1 MLQDFCFFLFL
12 DWRYIHTLYV
22 LERKWQPTPVFLPG
36 KFHGQ
41 RSLVGHSPWGRKSQ
55 TWISDFHSHTYT
67 YPHTHTY
74 THTYIVFICCYLV
87 TKSCPTLCNPV
98 DHNPPGYPWDSPG
111 KNTRVG
117 CHFLLQGVFPTH
129 GSTHICIEKQVF
141 YYWATWEAP
150 CVCVCIG
157 EWNGNTLTLAFLPG
171 KSPGQRSLVGCSPWG
186 QRVGH
191 DWVTNTHTCISYIHL
206 K

>member
-1 MLQDFCFFLFL
+1 MYWRGSGNPLQYSCLENSMDRGAWWGIVHGVARVRHELVTFTLTH
-12 DWRYIHTLYV
+12 IHT
-22 LERKWQPTPVFLPG
+22 
-36 KFHGQ
+36 
-41 RSLVGHSPWGRKSQ
+41 
-55 TWISDFHSHTYT
+55 
-67 YPHTHTY
+67 HTHTY

-141 YYWATWEAP
+141 YY
-150 CVCVCIG
+150 
-157 EWNGNTLTLAFLPG
+157 
-171 KSPGQRSLVGCSPWG
+171 
-186 QRVGH
+186 
-191 DWVTNTHTCISYIHL
+191 
-206 K
+206 